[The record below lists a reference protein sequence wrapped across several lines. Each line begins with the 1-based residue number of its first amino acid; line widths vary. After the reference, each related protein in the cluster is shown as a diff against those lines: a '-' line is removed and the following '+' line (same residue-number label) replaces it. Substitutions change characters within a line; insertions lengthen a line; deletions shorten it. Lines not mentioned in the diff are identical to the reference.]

1 MRDQYPNWY
10 DYDQSQLFADGALGI
25 ANGNNWLNL
34 EERTFHAYSA
44 GLLQGL
50 INAGCPTNSTMY
62 ERQADLVRTLVRQNG
77 LRATSPDPWTTTS
90 R

>member
-1 MRDQYPNWY
+1 MRDQHPDWY
-10 DYDQSQLFADGALGI
+10 DYDQSALFAEAALGI
-25 ANGNNWLNL
+25 ANGNNWLTM

-50 INAGCPTNSTMY
+50 INAGCPTNSATY
-62 ERQADLVRTLVRQNG
+62 ERQVDLLRTLVRQESA
-77 LRATSPDPWTTTS
+77 RATTP